1 MGITEGATF
10 STPQRRSISSVASM
24 FDTIADMLRGS
35 APDDLAHAL
44 GTDRTQTRR
53 AMEIGLPA
61 LITGLRDK
69 TLEPGGAQNLSAM
82 LENTDAS
89 LPDDIPAYLSEG
101 DPSRGAA
108 MLDVAFGDRGEP
120 ALASLA
126 DASGLST
133 RLLAQVMSVLA
144 PIATGVLRDDAPGDA
159 DGLRAFLG
167 SSVEDLEG
175 KGFGRV
181 VELVSPDLINAGPA
195 AEPVVE
201 VVDTAGPAELDVVV
215 DDFDESAT
223 VVQGAFPEP
232 DDLDVQLSSIPEPRF
247 DSGLDAQVGSVPI
260 MAADG
265 ALGAGGDVVSFGAG
279 ETPVVEPNVDF
290 DEGGGLSA
298 MGWLWW
304 LIGAILAVLVL
315 LFLISQCGDDAG
327 DGVATDTDPTAVPA
341 QPTPD
346 PLVIQRQATLDGIL
360 VDYPGVTGE
369 VVGEV
374 AVLDG
379 TVADLR
385 TKALLDGAVRA
396 ASLGVQNNVN
406 VDESAA
412 PVVEGF
418 SLNDLIDAQ
427 PELSTLRRLLDQAGL
442 GEALDGNG
450 PFTLFAPTNDAF
462 AAIQNDLAAVEG
474 DPAVLSA
481 YLQYHLLSGEQTG
494 AAISQQ
500 QTLTSLTGELIDVSV
515 ESGAVRLN
523 DFVPV
528 LVADAEARNGV
539 MHVVSGVLTPP
550 SQVPVPA
557 ELGSA
562 LELNPITFAAGSASL
577 ADSSLVELDKVVA
590 FLLETPVD
598 VEIGGHTDSDGG
610 EDGNLTLSQ
619 QRADAVK
626 QYLTDQGVPAET
638 LTAVGFG
645 EASPVAPNDTAANKA
660 LNRRIEFVTG

>member
-1 MGITEGATF
+1 
-10 STPQRRSISSVASM
+10 
-24 FDTIADMLRGS
+24 
-35 APDDLAHAL
+35 
-44 GTDRTQTRR
+44 
-53 AMEIGLPA
+53 MEIGLPA

>member
-1 MGITEGATF
+1 
-10 STPQRRSISSVASM
+10 M

-82 LENTDAS
+82 LENHDAS

-144 PIATGVLRDDAPGDA
+144 PIATGVLRNDAPGDA

-167 SSVEDLEG
+167 SSVDDLEG

-181 VELVSPDLINAGPA
+181 VELVSPDLIGVGQVEAP
-195 AEPVVE
+195 PVVE
-201 VVDTAGPAELDVVV
+201 VVDAAGPAELDVVV
-215 DDFDESAT
+215 DDLGDGAT

-232 DDLDVQLSSIPEPRF
+232 SDLDVQLSDIPEPNF
-247 DSGLDAQVGSVPI
+247 ESGLDAQVGSVPI
-260 MAADG
+260 MPADM
-265 ALGAGGDVVSFGAG
+265 ARGDVGEVVDFGADQ
-279 ETPVVEPNVDF
+279 TPVVEPRVDF
-290 DEGGGLSA
+290 DEGRGLSA

-315 LFLISQCGDDAG
+315 LYFISQCGDDAG
-327 DGVATDTDPTAVPA
+327 DSVATDSDTTEQPA
-341 QPTPD
+341 ATPTPD
-346 PLVIQRQATLDGIL
+346 PLVAQRQATLNGIIAE
-360 VDYPGVTGE
+360 YPGVTGTM
-369 VVGEV
+369 VGEV
-374 AVLDG
+374 AVLEG

-412 PVVEGF
+412 PALEGY

-474 DPAVLSA
+474 DPALLST

-494 AAISQQ
+494 AAIAGQ

-528 LVADAEARNGV
+528 LVADAPARNGV
-539 MHVVSGVLTPP
+539 LHVVSGVLTPP
-550 SQVPVPA
+550 SLVPVPA

-562 LELNPITFAAGSASL
+562 LELNPITFAAGSATL
-577 ADSSLVELDKVVA
+577 ANSSLVELDKVVA
-590 FLLETPVD
+590 FLLETPVQ

-610 EDGNLTLSQ
+610 EDGNLALSQ

-626 QYLTDQGVPAET
+626 TYLTDQGVPAET
-638 LTAVGFG
+638 LTATGFG
-645 EASPVAPNDTAANKA
+645 EASPVAPNDTSANKA
-660 LNRRIEFVTG
+660 LNRRIEFVTS